1 LLKKVACAVGSS
13 PLCSQYTSRGSL
25 PGPFPNNPG
34 SAPDEPKQTVRDFGK
49 NCLQKLLAVRNF
61 LFCNL
66 ATLSEMLAHVP
77 EKSGGWNTF
86 GDNVIRTNVFFFFC
100 FFGTLQLVGY
110 GVPGQSVGWLII
122 PVSLFVL
129 CRSG

>member
-1 LLKKVACAVGSS
+1 MLKKVACAVGSS
-13 PLCSQYTSRGSL
+13 PLCSQYTSGGSL

-86 GDNVIRTNVFFFFC
+86 GDNVIRTNVFLFC
-100 FFGTLQLVGY
+100 FVFFWHFAARGLWSARAECGMVDYTGL
-110 GVPGQSVGWLII
+110 
-122 PVSLFVL
+122 PVCFM
-129 CRSG
+129 